1 MKIFIGTSSTYLK
14 YKKINGKTII
24 DFEKTNKDG
33 KLSKIITILKNQ
45 KHEVYPW
52 WNEGTLNGGEIL
64 IDNLIQVANK
74 CDAGIFILRKD
85 DILAN
90 KKNGNEIGVPRDNVL
105 IECGIYLGLK
115 GKERTL
121 VLKDGDYH
129 TIKIASDLGGVL
141 LKDIDDLDL
150 ESSLITFFD
159 NKKLNVD
166 NKKTKFYLSNTNTD
180 NILSQEYKKW
190 SSKALYIG
198 SKSARLWEAF
208 ENEKDS
214 EKTLL
219 DKEEVKEFVEKI
231 DKSKNITIDY
241 TKINNVISLGP
252 GCGKFDNEIVSRVF
266 SKNNS
271 LKYIPID
278 INPYYAYKA
287 SKYVKKKSPSIKIPF
302 VIIDDFEENSEY
314 VTDLLK
320 NKFHDL
326 KQSCLFLMIGGTFS
340 NLEGDEE
347 NVIVKIKSWM
357 DENSYLIVDVF
368 IKPNDYTFAND
379 DERQVEKLM
388 KSEFYNNFIINSI
401 EKRHIIED
409 EDYLKNVK
417 ANLSTFLIG
426 NEKPKANAY
435 TNIKSTSVVTYDLRL
450 KNDEFQEIFVVKRYD
465 FNDIHNFLEKH
476 FTVLEKFD
484 GLNEGKQTTLKNG
497 KLYKSERGIFL
508 LQKK

>member
-1 MKIFIGTSSTYLK
+1 MKIFIGTSSSYLI
-14 YKKINGKTII
+14 YKKVKNKTVIDINRTK
-24 DFEKTNKDG
+24 NQG
-33 KLSKIITILKNQ
+33 KLSKIIKILKAQN
-45 KHEVYPW
+45 HDVFPW
-52 WNEGTLNGGEIL
+52 WDEGTLNGGEIL

-85 DILAN
+85 DILVNN
-90 KKNGNEIGVPRDNVL
+90 KDGHEIGVPRDNVL
-105 IECGIYLGLK
+105 IECGMYLGLK

-121 VLKDGDYH
+121 VIKDGDYH

-141 LKDIDDLDL
+141 LKDIDDTDL
-150 ESSLITFFD
+150 ESSLIKFFD
-159 NKKLNVD
+159 NKKLNIES
-166 NKKTKFYLSNTNTD
+166 KKTKFYLSNTNTD
-180 NILSQEYKKW
+180 NILNQEFKKW

-231 DKSKNITIDY
+231 DKSTNITIDY

-252 GCGKFDNEIVSRVF
+252 GCGKFDNEIVSKVF
-266 SKNNS
+266 SKNNL

-287 SKYVKKKSPSIKIPF
+287 SKYVKKKSPNIKIPF
-302 VIIDDFEENSEY
+302 AIIEDFEENSEY

-320 NKFHDL
+320 NKIHDL

-368 IKPNDYTFAND
+368 IKPEDYTFAKD
-379 DERQVEKLM
+379 DKRQVKELM
-388 KSEFYNNFIINSI
+388 KSEFYNDFIINSI
-401 EKRHIIED
+401 EKRHVIND
-409 EDYLKNVK
+409 EDYLKKVK
-417 ANLSTFLIG
+417 NNLSTYLIG
-426 NEKPKANAY
+426 DEKSKVNTY
-435 TNIKSTSVVTYDLRL
+435 TNVNLTSVVTYDL
-450 KNDEFQEIFVVKRYD
+450 KINDSNNKEIFVVKRYD
-465 FNDIHNFLEKH
+465 FKQIKKFLEEH
-476 FTVLEKFD
+476 FLILESFD
-484 GLNEGKQTTLKNG
+484 GLNEGKQTQLKNG
-497 KLYKSERGIFL
+497 GLYKSERGIFL